1 MVPYQIELS
10 PRARRDLRK
19 LPRSDQVRVAARINE
34 LADDPRPAGA
44 VKLAGA
50 EDLWRVR
57 VGEYRIVY
65 QIRDVLLQV
74 LVVLV
79 GHRGDI
85 YRRLRDL

>member
-1 MVPYQIELS
+1 M
-10 PRARRDLRK
+10 
-19 LPRSDQVRVAARINE
+19 VRVAARIDE
-34 LADDPRPAGA
+34 LAKDPRPARA

-57 VGEYRIVY
+57 VGDCRMVY
-65 QIRDVLLQV
+65 QVRDKLLQV

-79 GHRGDI
+79 GRRGDI